1 MTTSNFGTVILTLA
15 AQLSTAHVPFTVN
28 KCFDGWQLRFPWCEG
43 DVICHS
49 GSYGHDDM
57 CVESYQFSWDEGD
70 VSVLTPDEAAERII
84 ACYADYLL
92 DG

>member
-1 MTTSNFGTVILTLA
+1 MTTSDFGTTILTLA
-15 AQLSTAHVPFTVN
+15 ANLSAAGVPFTVN
-28 KCFDGWQLRFPWCEG
+28 KCFDGWQLRFPWDCG

-57 CVESYQFSWDEGD
+57 RVETMSFPWDEGD
-70 VSVLTPDEAAERII
+70 VSCLSIEDAAKNII
-84 ACYADYLL
+84 ACYEEYML